1 MAHYFNDVPKNLRFF
16 QLKKKR
22 MQKAKYKTCCCCL
35 QRSTLVSKSCLGK
48 IAFFI
53 LKTVETGYN
62 TLRVIWGVEREGAG
76 EHSRTPNPWGC

>member
-1 MAHYFNDVPKNLRFF
+1 M
-16 QLKKKR
+16 
-22 MQKAKYKTCCCCL
+22 
-35 QRSTLVSKSCLGK
+35 SKSCLGK

-62 TLRVIWGVEREGAG
+62 TLKVIWGVEREGAG